1 MCIRDSL
8 YPYPTDMRKSFYT
21 LSGIVTNQMGKN
33 VRDGEPESL
42 NFSLSVILYEMLA
55 EEIRRFF
62 LEVLLISLMVQ

>member
-1 MCIRDSL
+1 MEIGA
-8 YPYPTDMRKSFYT
+8 KSSK
-21 LSGIVTNQMGKN
+21 LNSVMSAP
-33 VRDGEPESL
+33 PESL